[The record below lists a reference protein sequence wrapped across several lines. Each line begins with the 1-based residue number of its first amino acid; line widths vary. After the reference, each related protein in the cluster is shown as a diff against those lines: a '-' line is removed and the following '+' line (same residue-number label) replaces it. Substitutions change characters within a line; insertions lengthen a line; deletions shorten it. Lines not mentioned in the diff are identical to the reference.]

1 MLNEELP
8 CATLYL
14 FMKGSMDF
22 LKILKNKFGNNIL
35 NVKMQNDIL
44 TIEVDTCDLEQT
56 IKFTKEIQQ
65 EFKEKNINY
74 DDINLEVLSRGKK
87 LEVEI
92 SELNQHFSNML
103 KFEFKKPIEEHKVI
117 IAKLKEINDDS
128 VLVIWNQKGRIRK
141 ISIDKNNIKKI
152 EIYIKF

>member
-1 MLNEELP
+1 
-8 CATLYL
+8 
-14 FMKGSMDF
+14 MDF